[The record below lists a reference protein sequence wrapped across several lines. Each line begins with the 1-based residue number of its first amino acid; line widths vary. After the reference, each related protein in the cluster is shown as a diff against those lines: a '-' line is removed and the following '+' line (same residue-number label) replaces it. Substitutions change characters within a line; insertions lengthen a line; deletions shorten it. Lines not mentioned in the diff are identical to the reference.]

1 MEARGVTSVEEHASP
16 GQLERSDVGAM
27 FGLSP
32 TGLQV

>member
-16 GQLERSDVGAM
+16 GQLERSHMGAM

-32 TGLQV
+32 ASLQV